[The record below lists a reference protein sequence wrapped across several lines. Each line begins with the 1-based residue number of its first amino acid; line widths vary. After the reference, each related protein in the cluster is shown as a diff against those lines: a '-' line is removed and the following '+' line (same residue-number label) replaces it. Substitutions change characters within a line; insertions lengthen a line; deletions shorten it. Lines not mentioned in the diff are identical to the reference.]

1 MERNS
6 GSSSVLDHHYFA
18 VLLTINDKKKEI
30 DVAIIKKVIALCDW
44 QLKVRQR
51 YDPLNT
57 DNAYAMVEAKI
68 RRVLL
73 VEPNMTKRDISKRI
87 HAERFGVR
95 LFESAIQNL
104 RDSGEI
110 GRDREGNYY
119 LILDINGGE
128 K

>member
-1 MERNS
+1 MR
-6 GSSSVLDHHYFA
+6 LA
-18 VLLTINDKKKEI
+18 LLLTVNDNRKEI
-30 DVAIIKKVIALCDW
+30 GVRTIKKVIKLCNW

-73 VEPNMTKRDISKRI
+73 VEPNIPKREIHKKV
-87 HAERFGVR
+87 HAERCGVR
-95 LFESAIQNL
+95 LFESALQNL
-104 RDSGEI
+104 RESGEI
-110 GRDREGNYY
+110 GRDGEGNYY
-119 LILDINGGE
+119 LILDINEGG